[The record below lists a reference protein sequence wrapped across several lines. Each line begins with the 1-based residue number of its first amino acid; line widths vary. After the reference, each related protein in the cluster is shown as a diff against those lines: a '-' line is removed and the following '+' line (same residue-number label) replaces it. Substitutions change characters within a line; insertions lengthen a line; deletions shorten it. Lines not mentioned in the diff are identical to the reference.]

1 MTEATWFIDVDLA
14 IDGPVSDDALDT
26 LVDAVEPLYGAVS
39 LSRSGKDLGLS
50 IAVEAR
56 DYWQALELGKSFL
69 VGTIADLLNH
79 PVVRSFR
86 VLDEPTREKENTRP
100 QFPELI
106 SVPDI
111 ADLLGVT
118 RQAARKHTLKVDFP
132 KPLLTPR
139 TGPLWARAAVE
150 AWSENTQPRPGRV
163 AGSGGSVSVSDKREP

>member
-14 IDGPVSDDALDT
+14 TEGPLFDEALDALME
-26 LVDAVEPLYGAVS
+26 AVEPLYGTVS
-39 LSRSGKDLGLS
+39 LSDSGKAVGLS
-50 IAVEAR
+50 LAVEAH

-69 VGTIADLLNH
+69 EGSIADVLSH
-79 PVVRSFR
+79 PTVRSFR
-86 VLDEPTREKENTRP
+86 VLDEPTREKENTKP

-118 RQAARKHTLKVDFP
+118 RQAARKHTLKADFP

-150 AWSENTQPRPGRV
+150 TWRENSQRRPGRP
-163 AGSGGSVSVSDKREP
+163 AEDKG

>member
-14 IDGPVSDDALDT
+14 IDGPLSDDTLDT
-26 LVDAVEPLYGAVS
+26 LMEAVEPLYGSVS
-39 LSRSGKDLGLS
+39 LSGSGKAVGLS
-50 IAVEAR
+50 LAVEAR
-56 DYWQALELGKSFL
+56 DYWQALERGKSFL
-69 VGTIADLLNH
+69 AGTIADVLNH

-118 RQAARKHTLKVDFP
+118 RQAARKHTLKADFP
-132 KPLLTPR
+132 EPLLTPR

-150 AWSENTQPRPGRV
+150 AWNENVQRKPGRP
-163 AGSGGSVSVSDKREP
+163 ADRTHI